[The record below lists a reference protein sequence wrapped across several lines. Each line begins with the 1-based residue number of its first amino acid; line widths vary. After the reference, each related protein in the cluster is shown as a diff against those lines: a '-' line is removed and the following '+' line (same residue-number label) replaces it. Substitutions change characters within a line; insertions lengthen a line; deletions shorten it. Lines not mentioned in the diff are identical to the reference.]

1 MSRVMRQLRRTLTA
15 MLTAGT
21 VLATPVVAAP
31 ALAAPGRTAPQAPMG
46 HITWRPCSDAGF
58 PGMQCGT
65 MRVPVDWSKPRA
77 AQLDL
82 ALVRR
87 KADDPA
93 HRQGTLLLND
103 GAGGSSI
110 EQLRLATRNGF
121 PDIAGAMTKD
131 QTRTLRYQGWAGA
144 VILPELAEDL
154 GFLEDV
160 KLKWVG
166 NTISGPQDIQSAATG
181 QVDFGGAFN
190 GAVVK
195 LAARK
200 APITAV
206 ISYYGVDKAAYNGFY
221 VLKDSPIHSARDLIG
236 KKVGMNTLGAHS
248 EAMLDI
254 YLQRH
259 GLSQADIKKAEPLV
273 VPPVNT
279 EQSLRQKQIQAGVL
293 GDILRDKALQ
303 TGGIRPL
310 FTDYQLLGDFSA
322 GTYVVNDRFLK
333 ENPDTARTFVTGIA
347 RAIEWARATPRDEVI
362 ARQIEIVKKRG
373 RNEGTAPL
381 KYWKSFGVAETAGR
395 ITDKEFQLWI
405 DWLAKRG
412 DIEKG
417 QVKASDLYTNEFN
430 AYSRKDKA
438 DKPSAA
444 KTTSKSGS

>member
-1 MSRVMRQLRRTLTA
+1 MSSIAQLTTSSGRRQFLTLLGLSA
-15 MLTAGT
+15 
-21 VLATPVVAAP
+21 VAV
-31 ALAAPGRTAPQAPMG
+31 
-46 HITWRPCSDAGF
+46 S
-58 PGMQCGT
+58 CGT
-65 MRVPVDWSKPRA
+65 GGGGA
-77 AQLDL
+77 A
-82 ALVRR
+82 R
-87 KADDPA
+87 
-93 HRQGTLLLND
+93 
-103 GAGGSSI
+103 
-110 EQLRLATRNGF
+110 
-121 PDIAGAMTKD
+121 D
-131 QTRTLRYQGWAGA
+131 QTRTLRYQGWAGS
-144 VILPELAEDL
+144 VTLPELAEDL

-200 APITAV
+200 APITSV

-221 VLKDSPIHSARDLIG
+221 VLQDSPIRSARDLIG

-259 GLSQADIKKAEPLV
+259 GLSQADIKKVEPLV

-279 EQSLRQKQIQAGVL
+279 EQSLRQKQIEVGVL

-333 ENPDTARTFVTGIA
+333 GNPDTARIFVTGVG
-347 RAIEWARATPRDEVI
+347 RAIEWARARPRDEVVH
-362 ARQIEIVKKRG
+362 RQIEIVKRRG
-373 RNEGTAPL
+373 RNEDTAPL

-395 ITDKEFQLWI
+395 ITDKDFQLWI
-405 DWLAKRG
+405 DWLAQRG

-430 AYSRKDKA
+430 AYSRKNSQKNSNKESQKGRSSTA
-438 DKPSAA
+438 EP
-444 KTTSKSGS
+444 TSKSGS